1 MKMILIHSDINSP
14 HIPMWNM
21 DNTNNSMVLMIEPYR
36 VPSIACF
43 AWFMAC
49 IDVVRG
55 PCT

>member
-1 MKMILIHSDINSP
+1 
-14 HIPMWNM
+14 MWNM

-55 PCT
+55 PCTYYSINIGAITLI